1 MSNEPL
7 NNYVD
12 LVSVTRGKVVENIH
26 QGIAIA
32 MDSNYRIIKKWGDT
46 STEIFPRSAL
56 KPIQTFGIVS
66 TGTDKA
72 LKLKDE
78 QIALATSSHHAE
90 PIHVDMVKS
99 WLKELKLEE
108 EDLTLGSAWPLSSKR
123 KDYIL
128 RHEGRKSKLYNN
140 CSGKHCGQLSICI
153 HQKFKTLN
161 YQDQKHSVQKL
172 FIQNLEKLS
181 ETKINYIGIDGCGLP
196 APSLPLER
204 FAFALT
210 KFADPAKLEGIDKKA
225 AIKVFECCVKYP
237 VLFGGSES
245 VNSILTKSS
254 KKRVLVKN
262 GADGVFSAIIPDEK
276 MAIVVKIKDGNTKA
290 AEVAIA
296 GLLKD
301 LKILNNDEVKKLINQ
316 PIYNSAGKKTGAI
329 YWNDDV
335 KN

>member
-1 MSNEPL
+1 MSEESKPKF
-7 NNYVD
+7 VD
-12 LVSVTRGKVVENIH
+12 LVAVTRGNVIENIH

-32 MDSNYRIIKKWGDT
+32 IDSNYRIIKQWGDT
-46 STEIFPRSAL
+46 TAEIFPRSAL
-56 KPIQTFGIVS
+56 KPIQTFGIIS

-90 PIHVDMVKS
+90 TIHVDMVKL

-108 EDLTLGSAWPLSSKR
+108 EDLTLGSAWPLSPKR

-128 RHEGRKSKLYNN
+128 RHEGRKSKLYHN
-140 CSGKHCGQLSICI
+140 CSGKHCGQLSICV

-161 YQDQKHSVQKL
+161 YQDPKHPVQKL

-181 ETKINYIGIDGCGLP
+181 ETKINHIGIDGCGLP

-204 FAFALT
+204 FAYALT
-210 KFADPAKLEGIDKKA
+210 KFADPAKLDGVDKKA
-225 AIKVFECCVKYP
+225 VMKVFECCVKFP

-254 KKRVLVKN
+254 KKKILVKN

-276 MAIVVKIKDGNTKA
+276 MAIVVKIKDGNMTA
-290 AEVAIA
+290 AEIAIA
-296 GLLKD
+296 GLLRD
-301 LKILNNDEVKKLINQ
+301 LKILDNDEVKKLISQ
-316 PIYNSAGKKTGAI
+316 PIINSAGKRSGKM
-329 YWNDDV
+329 YWLGE
-335 KN
+335 

>member
-1 MSNEPL
+1 MIEESKARF
-7 NNYVD
+7 VD
-12 LVSVTRGKVVENIH
+12 LVAVTRGEVIENIH

-32 MDSNYRIIKKWGDT
+32 IDSNYRIIKQWGDT
-46 STEIFPRSAL
+46 TAEIFPRSAL
-56 KPIQTFGIVS
+56 KPIQTFGIIS

-90 PIHVDMVKS
+90 TIHVDMIKL

-108 EDLTLGSAWPLSSKR
+108 EDLTLGSAWPLSPKR

-128 RHEGRKSKLYNN
+128 RHEGRKSKFYHN
-140 CSGKHCGQLSICI
+140 CSGKHCGQLSICV

-161 YQDQKHSVQKL
+161 YQDPKHPVQKL

-181 ETKINYIGIDGCGLP
+181 ETKINHIGIDGCGLP

-210 KFADPAKLEGIDKKA
+210 KFADSAKLDGVDKKA
-225 AIKVFECCVKYP
+225 VMKVFECCVKYP

-254 KKRVLVKN
+254 KKKILVKN
-262 GADGVFSAIIPDEK
+262 GADGVFSAIIPEEK
-276 MAIVVKIKDGNTKA
+276 MAIVVKIKDGNMKA
-290 AEVAIA
+290 AEIAIA
-296 GLLKD
+296 GLLRD
-301 LKILNNDEVKKLINQ
+301 LKILDNDEVKKLISQ
-316 PIYNSAGKKTGAI
+316 PIINSAGKRSGKM
-329 YWNDDV
+329 YWLGE
-335 KN
+335 

>member
-1 MSNEPL
+1 MSEESKARF
-7 NNYVD
+7 VD
-12 LVSVTRGKVVENIH
+12 LVAATRGEVIENIH

-32 MDSNYRIIKKWGDT
+32 IDSNYRIIKQWGDT

-56 KPIQTFGIVS
+56 KPIQALGIIT
-66 TGTDKA
+66 TGTDSG

-90 PIHVDMVKS
+90 TVHVDMVKL
-99 WLKELKLEE
+99 WLKELGLDE
-108 EDLTLGSAWPLSSKR
+108 EDLTLGSAWPLSPKR

-128 RHEGRKSKLYNN
+128 RHEGRKSKLYHN

-161 YQDQKHSVQKL
+161 YQDPKHPVQKL

-181 ETKINYIGIDGCGLP
+181 ETKINHIGIDGCGLP

-204 FAFALT
+204 FAYALT

-225 AIKVFECCVKYP
+225 AMKVFECCVKYP

-276 MAIVVKIKDGNTKA
+276 MVVVVKIKDGNMKA
-290 AEVAIA
+290 AEIAIA

-301 LKILNNDEVKKLINQ
+301 LKILDNEEIKKLITQ
-316 PIYNSAGKKTGAI
+316 PIMNSAGKRSGKM
-329 YWNDDV
+329 YWLEE
-335 KN
+335 

>member
-1 MSNEPL
+1 MIEGSKARFI
-7 NNYVD
+7 D
-12 LVSVTRGKVVENIH
+12 LVAATRGEVIENIH

-32 MDSNYRIIKKWGDT
+32 IDSNYRIIKQWGDT
-46 STEIFPRSAL
+46 TAEIFPRSAL
-56 KPIQTFGIVS
+56 KPIQTFGIIS

-90 PIHVDMVKS
+90 TIHVDMVKL

-108 EDLTLGSAWPLSSKR
+108 EDLTLGSAWPLSPKR

-128 RHEGRKSKLYNN
+128 RHEGRKSKFYHN
-140 CSGKHCGQLSICI
+140 CSGKHCGQLSICV

-161 YQDQKHSVQKL
+161 YQDPKHPVQKL

-181 ETKINYIGIDGCGLP
+181 ETKINHIGIDGCGLP

-204 FAFALT
+204 FAYALT
-210 KFADPAKLEGIDKKA
+210 KFADPAKLDGVDKKA
-225 AIKVFECCVKYP
+225 VMKVFECCVKYP

-254 KKRVLVKN
+254 KKKILVKN

-276 MAIVVKIKDGNTKA
+276 MAIVVKIKDGNMTA
-290 AEVAIA
+290 AEIAIA
-296 GLLKD
+296 GLLRD
-301 LKILNNDEVKKLINQ
+301 LKILDNDEVKKLISQ
-316 PIYNSAGKKTGAI
+316 PIINSAGKRSGKM
-329 YWNDDV
+329 YWLGEQY
-335 KN
+335 

>member
-12 LVSVTRGKVVENIH
+12 LVAVTRGKVVENIH

-46 STEIFPRSAL
+46 STDIFPRSAL
-56 KPIQTFGIVS
+56 KPIQTLGIIS
-66 TGTDKA
+66 TGADKG

-90 PIHVDMVKS
+90 PIHVEMIKS
-99 WLKELKLEE
+99 WLRELKLEE
-108 EDLTLGSAWPLSSKR
+108 EDLTLGPAWPLSPKR

-128 RHEGRKSKLYNN
+128 RHEGRKSKIYNN
-140 CSGKHCGQLSICI
+140 CSGKHCGQLSICA

-161 YQDQKHSVQKL
+161 YQDPKHPVQKL

-181 ETKINYIGIDGCGLP
+181 ETKINHIGIDGCGLP
-196 APSLPLER
+196 APSLSLER
-204 FAFALT
+204 FTYALT
-210 KFADPAKLEGIDKKA
+210 KFADPAKLEGVDKKA
-225 AIKVFECCVKYP
+225 VIKVVECCVKYP
-237 VLFGGSES
+237 ILFGGSES

-262 GADGVFSAIIPDEK
+262 GADGIFSAVIPDEK
-276 MAIVVKIKDGNTKA
+276 MAIAVKIKDGNTKA
-290 AEVAIA
+290 AEVSIA

-301 LKILNNDEVKKLINQ
+301 LKILNNDEVKKFINL
-316 PIYNSAGKKTGAI
+316 PIINSTGKKTGEMS
-329 YWNDDV
+329 WVGDF
-335 KN
+335 

>member
-1 MSNEPL
+1 MSEESKPKF
-7 NNYVD
+7 VD
-12 LVSVTRGKVVENIH
+12 LVAVTRGNVIENIH

-32 MDSNYRIIKKWGDT
+32 IDSNYRIIKKWGDT
-46 STEIFPRSAL
+46 TAEIFPRSAL
-56 KPIQTFGIVS
+56 KPIQTFGIIS
-66 TGTDKA
+66 AGTDKA

-90 PIHVDMVKS
+90 TIHVDMVKL

-108 EDLTLGSAWPLSSKR
+108 EDLTLGSAWPLSPKR

-128 RHEGRKSKLYNN
+128 RHEGRKSKLYHN
-140 CSGKHCGQLSICI
+140 CSGKHCGQLSICV

-161 YQDQKHSVQKL
+161 YQDPKHPVQKL

-181 ETKINYIGIDGCGLP
+181 ETKINHIGIDGCGLP

-204 FAFALT
+204 FAYALT
-210 KFADPAKLEGIDKKA
+210 KFADPAKLDGVDKKA
-225 AIKVFECCVKYP
+225 VMKVFECCVKFP

-254 KKRVLVKN
+254 KKKILVKN

-276 MAIVVKIKDGNTKA
+276 MAIVVKIKDGNMTA
-290 AEVAIA
+290 AEIAIA
-296 GLLKD
+296 GLLRD
-301 LKILNNDEVKKLINQ
+301 LKILDNDEVKKLISQ
-316 PIYNSAGKKTGAI
+316 PIINSAGKRSGKM
-329 YWNDDV
+329 YWLGE
-335 KN
+335 

>member
-1 MSNEPL
+1 MSEESKPKF
-7 NNYVD
+7 VD
-12 LVSVTRGKVVENIH
+12 LVAATRGNVIENVH

-32 MDSNYRIIKKWGDT
+32 IDSNYRIIKQWGDT
-46 STEIFPRSAL
+46 KTEIFPRSAL
-56 KPIQTFGIVS
+56 KPIQTFGIIS

-90 PIHVDMVKS
+90 TIHVDMIKL

-108 EDLTLGSAWPLSSKR
+108 EDLTLGSAWPLSPKR
-123 KDYIL
+123 KDYVL
-128 RHEGRKSKLYNN
+128 RHEGRKSKFYHN

-161 YQDQKHSVQKL
+161 YQDPKHPVQKL

-181 ETKINYIGIDGCGLP
+181 ETKINHIGVDGCGLP

-204 FAFALT
+204 FAYALT
-210 KFADPAKLEGIDKKA
+210 KFADPTKLDGVDKKA
-225 AIKVFECCVKYP
+225 VMKVFECCVKYP

-254 KKRVLVKN
+254 KKKILVKN
-262 GADGVFSAIIPDEK
+262 GADGVFSAIVPDEK
-276 MAIVVKIKDGNTKA
+276 MAIVVKIKDGNMTA
-290 AEVAIA
+290 AEIAIA
-296 GLLKD
+296 GLLRD
-301 LKILNNDEVKKLINQ
+301 LKILDNNEVKKLISQ
-316 PIYNSAGKKTGAI
+316 PIINSAGKSSGKM
-329 YWNDDV
+329 YWLGE
-335 KN
+335 

>member
-1 MSNEPL
+1 MSEESKPRF
-7 NNYVD
+7 VD
-12 LVSVTRGKVVENIH
+12 LVAATRGEVIENIH

-32 MDSNYRIIKKWGDT
+32 IDSNYRIIKKWGDT
-46 STEIFPRSAL
+46 TAEIFPRSAL
-56 KPIQTFGIVS
+56 KPIQTFGIIS

-90 PIHVDMVKS
+90 TIHVDMVKL

-108 EDLTLGSAWPLSSKR
+108 EDLTLGSAWPLSPKR

-128 RHEGRKSKLYNN
+128 RHEGRKSKFYHN

-161 YQDQKHSVQKL
+161 YQDPKHPVQKL

-181 ETKINYIGIDGCGLP
+181 ETKINHIGIDGCGLP

-204 FAFALT
+204 FAYALT
-210 KFADPAKLEGIDKKA
+210 KFADPAKLDGVDKKA
-225 AIKVFECCVKYP
+225 VMKVFECCVKYP

-254 KKRVLVKN
+254 KKKILVKN

-276 MAIVVKIKDGNTKA
+276 MAIVVKIKDGNMTA
-290 AEVAIA
+290 AEIAIA
-296 GLLKD
+296 GLLRD
-301 LKILNNDEVKKLINQ
+301 LKILDNDEVKKLISQ
-316 PIYNSAGKKTGAI
+316 PIINSAGKRSGKM
-329 YWNDDV
+329 YWLGE
-335 KN
+335 

>member
-1 MSNEPL
+1 MIEESKARF
-7 NNYVD
+7 VD
-12 LVSVTRGKVVENIH
+12 LVAVTRGEVIENIH

-32 MDSNYRIIKKWGDT
+32 IDSNYRIIKQWGDT
-46 STEIFPRSAL
+46 TAEIFPRSAL
-56 KPIQTFGIVS
+56 KPIQTFGIIS

-90 PIHVDMVKS
+90 TIHVDMVKF

-108 EDLTLGSAWPLSSKR
+108 EDLTLGSAWPLSPKR

-128 RHEGRKSKLYNN
+128 RHEGRKSKLYHN
-140 CSGKHCGQLSICI
+140 CSGKHCGQLSICVQ
-153 HQKFKTLN
+153 QKFKTLN
-161 YQDQKHSVQKL
+161 YQDPKHPVQKL

-181 ETKINYIGIDGCGLP
+181 ETKINHIGMDGCGLP

-204 FAFALT
+204 FAYALT
-210 KFADPAKLEGIDKKA
+210 KFADPEKLDGVDKKA
-225 AIKVFECCVKYP
+225 VIKVFECCVKYP

-254 KKRVLVKN
+254 KKKILVKN

-276 MAIVVKIKDGNTKA
+276 MAIVVKIKDGNMTA
-290 AEVAIA
+290 AEIAIA
-296 GLLKD
+296 GLLRD
-301 LKILNNDEVKKLINQ
+301 LKILDNDEVKKIISQ
-316 PIYNSAGKKTGAI
+316 PIINSSGKRSGKM
-329 YWNDDV
+329 YWLGE
-335 KN
+335 

>member
-1 MSNEPL
+1 MIEESKARF
-7 NNYVD
+7 VD
-12 LVSVTRGKVVENIH
+12 LVAVTRGEVIENIH

-32 MDSNYRIIKKWGDT
+32 IDSNYRIIKKWGDT
-46 STEIFPRSAL
+46 TAEIFPRSAL
-56 KPIQTFGIVS
+56 KPIQTFGIIS

-90 PIHVDMVKS
+90 TIHVDMVKL

-108 EDLTLGSAWPLSSKR
+108 EDLTLGSAWPLSPKR

-128 RHEGRKSKLYNN
+128 RHEGRKSKFYHN
-140 CSGKHCGQLSICI
+140 CSGKHCGQLSICV

-161 YQDQKHSVQKL
+161 YQDPKHPVQKL

-181 ETKINYIGIDGCGLP
+181 ETKINHIGIDGCGLP

-204 FAFALT
+204 FAYALT
-210 KFADPAKLEGIDKKA
+210 KFADPAKLDGVDKKA
-225 AIKVFECCVKYP
+225 VMKVFECCVKFP

-254 KKRVLVKN
+254 KKKILVKN

-276 MAIVVKIKDGNTKA
+276 MAIVVKIKDGNMTA
-290 AEVAIA
+290 AEIAIA
-296 GLLKD
+296 GLLRD
-301 LKILNNDEVKKLINQ
+301 LKILDNDEVKKLISQ
-316 PIYNSAGKKTGAI
+316 PIINSAGKRSGKM
-329 YWNDDV
+329 YWLGEQY
-335 KN
+335 

>member
-1 MSNEPL
+1 MIEESKARF
-7 NNYVD
+7 VD
-12 LVSVTRGKVVENIH
+12 LVAATRGNVIENVH

-32 MDSNYRIIKKWGDT
+32 IDSNYRIIKQWGDT
-46 STEIFPRSAL
+46 TAEIFPRSAL
-56 KPIQTFGIVS
+56 KPIQTFGIIS

-90 PIHVDMVKS
+90 TIHVDMVKL
-99 WLKELKLEE
+99 WLKELKLDE
-108 EDLTLGSAWPLSSKR
+108 EDLTLGSAWPLSPKR

-128 RHEGRKSKLYNN
+128 RHEGRKSKFYHN

-153 HQKFKTLN
+153 HKKFKTLN
-161 YQDQKHSVQKL
+161 YQDPKHPVQKL

-181 ETKINYIGIDGCGLP
+181 ETKINHIGIDGCGLP

-204 FAFALT
+204 FAYALT
-210 KFADPAKLEGIDKKA
+210 KFADPAKLDGVDKKA
-225 AIKVFECCVKYP
+225 VMKVFECCVKYP

-254 KKRVLVKN
+254 KKKILVKN

-276 MAIVVKIKDGNTKA
+276 MAIVVKIKDGNMTA
-290 AEVAIA
+290 AEIAIA
-296 GLLKD
+296 GLLRD
-301 LKILNNDEVKKLINQ
+301 LKILDNDEVKKLISQ
-316 PIYNSAGKKTGAI
+316 PIINSAGKRSGKM
-329 YWNDDV
+329 YWLGE
-335 KN
+335 

>member
-1 MSNEPL
+1 MSEESKARF
-7 NNYVD
+7 VD
-12 LVSVTRGKVVENIH
+12 LVAATRGEVIENIH

-32 MDSNYRIIKKWGDT
+32 IDSNYRIIKQWGDT
-46 STEIFPRSAL
+46 KTEIFPRSAL
-56 KPIQTFGIVS
+56 KPIQAFGIIT
-66 TGTDKA
+66 TGTDKG

-90 PIHVDMVKS
+90 TVHVDMVKL
-99 WLKELKLEE
+99 WLKELGLDE
-108 EDLTLGSAWPLSSKR
+108 EDLTLGSAWPLSPKR

-128 RHEGRKSKLYNN
+128 RHEGRKSKLYHN

-153 HQKFKTLN
+153 HEKFKKLN
-161 YQDQKHSVQKL
+161 YQDPKHPVQKL

-181 ETKINYIGIDGCGLP
+181 ETKINHIGIDGCGLP

-204 FAFALT
+204 FAYALT

-254 KKRVLVKN
+254 MKRVLVKN

-276 MAIVVKIKDGNTKA
+276 MVVVVKIKDGNMKA
-290 AEVAIA
+290 AEIAIA

-301 LKILNNDEVKKLINQ
+301 LKILDNEEIKKLITQ
-316 PIYNSAGKKTGAI
+316 PIMNSAGKRSGKM
-329 YWNDDV
+329 YWLEN
-335 KN
+335 N

>member
-1 MSNEPL
+1 MIEESKARF
-7 NNYVD
+7 VD
-12 LVSVTRGKVVENIH
+12 LVAVTRGEVIENIH

-32 MDSNYRIIKKWGDT
+32 IDSNYRIIKQWGDT
-46 STEIFPRSAL
+46 TAEIFPRSAL
-56 KPIQTFGIVS
+56 KPIQTFGIIS

-90 PIHVDMVKS
+90 TIHVDMVKL

-108 EDLTLGSAWPLSSKR
+108 EDLTLGSAWPLSPKR

-128 RHEGRKSKLYNN
+128 RHEGRKSKFYHN
-140 CSGKHCGQLSICI
+140 CSGKHCGQLSICV

-161 YQDQKHSVQKL
+161 YQDPKHPVQKL

-181 ETKINYIGIDGCGLP
+181 ETKINHIGIDGCGLP

-204 FAFALT
+204 FAYALT
-210 KFADPAKLEGIDKKA
+210 KFADPEKLDGVDKKA
-225 AIKVFECCVKYP
+225 VMKVFECCVKYP

-254 KKRVLVKN
+254 KKKILVKN
-262 GADGVFSAIIPDEK
+262 GADGVFSAIIPEEK
-276 MAIVVKIKDGNTKA
+276 MAIVVKIKDGNMTA
-290 AEVAIA
+290 AEIAIA
-296 GLLKD
+296 GLLRD
-301 LKILNNDEVKKLINQ
+301 LKILDNDEVKKLISQ
-316 PIYNSAGKKTGAI
+316 PIINSAGKRSGKM
-329 YWNDDV
+329 YWLGE
-335 KN
+335 

>member
-1 MSNEPL
+1 MSEESKPKF
-7 NNYVD
+7 VD
-12 LVSVTRGKVVENIH
+12 LVAVTRGNVIENIH

-32 MDSNYRIIKKWGDT
+32 IDSNYRIIKKWGDT
-46 STEIFPRSAL
+46 TAEIFPRSAL
-56 KPIQTFGIVS
+56 KPIQTFGIIS

-90 PIHVDMVKS
+90 TIHVDMVKL

-108 EDLTLGSAWPLSSKR
+108 EDLTLGSAWPLSPKR

-128 RHEGRKSKLYNN
+128 RHEGRKSKLYHN
-140 CSGKHCGQLSICI
+140 CSGKHCGQLSICV

-161 YQDQKHSVQKL
+161 YQDPKHPVQKL

-181 ETKINYIGIDGCGLP
+181 ETKINHIGIDGCGLP

-204 FAFALT
+204 FAYALT
-210 KFADPAKLEGIDKKA
+210 KFADPAKLDGVDKKA
-225 AIKVFECCVKYP
+225 VMKVFECCVKYP

-254 KKRVLVKN
+254 SKKILVKN

-276 MAIVVKIKDGNTKA
+276 MAIVVKIKDGNMKA
-290 AEVAIA
+290 AEIAIA
-296 GLLKD
+296 GLLRD
-301 LKILNNDEVKKLINQ
+301 LKILDNDEVKKLISQ
-316 PIYNSAGKKTGAI
+316 PIINSAGKRSGKM
-329 YWNDDV
+329 YWLGE
-335 KN
+335 

>member
-1 MSNEPL
+1 MIEESKARF
-7 NNYVD
+7 VD
-12 LVSVTRGKVVENIH
+12 LVAVTRGEVIENIH

-32 MDSNYRIIKKWGDT
+32 IDSNYRIIKQWGDT
-46 STEIFPRSAL
+46 TAEIFPRSAL
-56 KPIQTFGIVS
+56 KPIQTFGIIS
-66 TGTDKA
+66 TGADKA

-90 PIHVDMVKS
+90 TIHVDMVKL

-108 EDLTLGSAWPLSSKR
+108 EDLTLGSAWPLSPKR

-128 RHEGRKSKLYNN
+128 RHEGRKSKLYHN
-140 CSGKHCGQLSICI
+140 CSGKHCGQLSICVY
-153 HQKFKTLN
+153 QKFKTLN
-161 YQDQKHSVQKL
+161 YQDPKHPVQKL

-181 ETKINYIGIDGCGLP
+181 ETKINHIGIDGCGLP

-210 KFADPAKLEGIDKKA
+210 KFADPAKLDGVDKKA
-225 AIKVFECCVKYP
+225 VMKVFECCVKYP

-254 KKRVLVKN
+254 KKKILVKN

-276 MAIVVKIKDGNTKA
+276 MAIVVKIKDGNMTA
-290 AEVAIA
+290 AEIAIA
-296 GLLKD
+296 GLLRD
-301 LKILNNDEVKKLINQ
+301 LKILDNDEVKKLISQ
-316 PIYNSAGKKTGAI
+316 PIINSAGKRSGKM
-329 YWNDDV
+329 YWLGEQY
-335 KN
+335 

>member
-1 MSNEPL
+1 MIEESKARF
-7 NNYVD
+7 VD
-12 LVSVTRGKVVENIH
+12 LVATTRGEVIENIH

-32 MDSNYRIIKKWGDT
+32 IDSNYRIIKQWGDT
-46 STEIFPRSAL
+46 KTEIFPRSAL
-56 KPIQTFGIVS
+56 KPIQTFGIIS

-90 PIHVDMVKS
+90 TIHVDMAKL

-108 EDLTLGSAWPLSSKR
+108 EDLTLGSAWPLSLKR

-128 RHEGRKSKLYNN
+128 RHEGRKSKFYHN

-153 HQKFKTLN
+153 HKKFKTLN
-161 YQDQKHSVQKL
+161 YQDLKHPVQKL

-181 ETKINYIGIDGCGLP
+181 ETKINHIGVDGCGLP

-204 FAFALT
+204 FAYALT
-210 KFADPAKLEGIDKKA
+210 KFADPAKLDGVDKKA
-225 AIKVFECCVKYP
+225 VMKVFECCVKYP

-254 KKRVLVKN
+254 KKKILVKN
-262 GADGVFSAIIPDEK
+262 GADGVFSAIVPDEK
-276 MAIVVKIKDGNTKA
+276 MAIVVKIKDGNMTA
-290 AEVAIA
+290 AEIAIA
-296 GLLKD
+296 GLLRD
-301 LKILNNDEVKKLINQ
+301 LKILDNNEVKKLISQ
-316 PIYNSAGKKTGAI
+316 PITNSAGKRSGKM
-329 YWNDDV
+329 YWLGEQY
-335 KN
+335 

>member
-1 MSNEPL
+1 MIEESKARF
-7 NNYVD
+7 VD
-12 LVSVTRGKVVENIH
+12 LVAVTRGEVIENIH

-32 MDSNYRIIKKWGDT
+32 IDSNYRIIKQWGDT
-46 STEIFPRSAL
+46 TAEIFPRSAL
-56 KPIQTFGIVS
+56 KPIQTFGIIS

-90 PIHVDMVKS
+90 TIHVDMVKF

-108 EDLTLGSAWPLSSKR
+108 EDLTLGSAWPLSPKR

-128 RHEGRKSKLYNN
+128 RHEGRQSKLYHN
-140 CSGKHCGQLSICI
+140 CSGKHCGQLSICVQ
-153 HQKFKTLN
+153 QKFKTLN
-161 YQDQKHSVQKL
+161 YQDPKHPVQKL

-181 ETKINYIGIDGCGLP
+181 ETKINHIGMDGCGLP

-204 FAFALT
+204 FAYALT
-210 KFADPAKLEGIDKKA
+210 KFADPEKLDGVNKKA
-225 AIKVFECCVKYP
+225 VIKVFECCVKYP

-254 KKRVLVKN
+254 KKKILVKN

-276 MAIVVKIKDGNTKA
+276 MAIVVKIKDGNMTA
-290 AEVAIA
+290 AEIAIA
-296 GLLKD
+296 GLLRD
-301 LKILNNDEVKKLINQ
+301 LKILNNDEVKKLISQ
-316 PIYNSAGKKTGAI
+316 PIINSAGKRSGKM
-329 YWNDDV
+329 YWLGE
-335 KN
+335 

>member
-1 MSNEPL
+1 MSEESKAKF
-7 NNYVD
+7 VD
-12 LVSVTRGKVVENIH
+12 LVAATRGNVVENIH

-32 MDSNYRIIKKWGDT
+32 IDSNYRIIKQWGDT
-46 STEIFPRSAL
+46 KAEIFPRSAL
-56 KPIQTFGIVS
+56 KPIQSFGIIR

-90 PIHVDMVKS
+90 NVHVDMVKL
-99 WLKELKLEE
+99 WLKELKLDE
-108 EDLTLGSAWPLSSKR
+108 EDLTLGSAWPLSPKR
-123 KDYIL
+123 KNYIL
-128 RHEGRKSKLYNN
+128 RHEGRKSKFYHN

-161 YQDQKHSVQKL
+161 YQDPKHPLQKL

-181 ETKINYIGIDGCGLP
+181 ETKINHIGIDGCGLP

-204 FAFALT
+204 FAYALT
-210 KFADPAKLEGIDKKA
+210 KFADPAKLEGVDKKA
-225 AIKVFECCVKYP
+225 VIKVFECCVKYP

-254 KKRVLVKN
+254 KKKILVKN
-262 GADGVFSAIIPDEK
+262 GADGVFSAIIPEEK
-276 MAIVVKIKDGNTKA
+276 MAIVVKIKDGNMNA

-296 GLLKD
+296 GLLRD
-301 LKILNNDEVKKLINQ
+301 LKILKNDEVKKLINQ
-316 PIYNSAGKKTGAI
+316 PIINSAGKRSGQM
-329 YWNDDV
+329 YWLGE
-335 KN
+335 

>member
-1 MSNEPL
+1 MSEESKPKF
-7 NNYVD
+7 VD
-12 LVSVTRGKVVENIH
+12 LVAATRGEVIENIH

-32 MDSNYRIIKKWGDT
+32 IDSNYRIIKQWGDT
-46 STEIFPRSAL
+46 TAEIFPRSAL
-56 KPIQTFGIVS
+56 KPIQTFGIIS

-90 PIHVDMVKS
+90 TIHVDMVKL

-108 EDLTLGSAWPLSSKR
+108 EDLTLGSAWPLSLKR

-128 RHEGRKSKLYNN
+128 RHEGRKSKLYHN
-140 CSGKHCGQLSICI
+140 CSGKHCGQLSICV

-161 YQDQKHSVQKL
+161 YQDLKHPVQKL

-181 ETKINYIGIDGCGLP
+181 ETKINHIGIDGCGLP

-204 FAFALT
+204 FAYALT
-210 KFADPAKLEGIDKKA
+210 KFADPAKLDGVDKKA
-225 AIKVFECCVKYP
+225 VMKVFECCVKFP

-254 KKRVLVKN
+254 KKKILIKN
-262 GADGVFSAIIPDEK
+262 GADGVFSAIIPEEK
-276 MAIVVKIKDGNTKA
+276 MAIVVKIKDGNMTA
-290 AEVAIA
+290 AEIAIA
-296 GLLKD
+296 GLLRD
-301 LKILNNDEVKKLINQ
+301 LKILDNDEVKKLISQ
-316 PIYNSAGKKTGAI
+316 PIINSAGKSSGKM
-329 YWNDDV
+329 YWLGE
-335 KN
+335 

>member
-1 MSNEPL
+1 MSEESKPRF
-7 NNYVD
+7 VD
-12 LVSVTRGKVVENIH
+12 LVAATRGEVIENIH

-32 MDSNYRIIKKWGDT
+32 IDSNYRIIKKWGDT
-46 STEIFPRSAL
+46 TAEIFPRSAL
-56 KPIQTFGIVS
+56 KPIQTFGIIS

-90 PIHVDMVKS
+90 TIHVDMVKF
-99 WLKELKLEE
+99 WLKELKLDE
-108 EDLTLGSAWPLSSKR
+108 EDLTLGSAWPLSPKR

-128 RHEGRKSKLYNN
+128 RHEGRKSKFYHN

-161 YQDQKHSVQKL
+161 YQDPKHPVQKL

-181 ETKINYIGIDGCGLP
+181 ETKINHIGIDGCGLP

-204 FAFALT
+204 FAYALT
-210 KFADPAKLEGIDKKA
+210 KFADPAKLDGVDKKA
-225 AIKVFECCVKYP
+225 VMKVFECCVKYP

-254 KKRVLVKN
+254 KKKILVKN

-276 MAIVVKIKDGNTKA
+276 MAIVVKIKDGNMTA
-290 AEVAIA
+290 AEIAIA
-296 GLLKD
+296 GLLRD
-301 LKILNNDEVKKLINQ
+301 LKILDNDEVKKLISQ
-316 PIYNSAGKKTGAI
+316 PIINSAGKRSGKM
-329 YWNDDV
+329 YWLGEQY
-335 KN
+335 

>member
-1 MSNEPL
+1 MSEESKAKF
-7 NNYVD
+7 VD
-12 LVSVTRGKVVENIH
+12 LVAATRGNVIENIH

-32 MDSNYRIIKKWGDT
+32 IDSNYRIIKQWGDT
-46 STEIFPRSAL
+46 KAEIFPRSAL
-56 KPIQTFGIVS
+56 KPIQTFGIIS

-90 PIHVDMVKS
+90 TIHVDMVKL

-108 EDLTLGSAWPLSSKR
+108 EDLTLGSDWPLSPKR

-128 RHEGRKSKLYNN
+128 RHEGRKSKFYHN
-140 CSGKHCGQLSICI
+140 CSGKHCGQLSICV

-161 YQDQKHSVQKL
+161 YQDPKHPVQKL

-181 ETKINYIGIDGCGLP
+181 ETKINHIGMDGCGLP
-196 APSLPLER
+196 VPSLPLER
-204 FAFALT
+204 FAYALT
-210 KFADPAKLEGIDKKA
+210 KFADPEKLEGIDKKA
-225 AIKVFECCVKYP
+225 VIKVFECCVKHP

-254 KKRVLVKN
+254 KKKILVKN

-276 MAIVVKIKDGNTKA
+276 MAIVVKIKDGNMKA
-290 AEVAIA
+290 AEIAIA
-296 GLLKD
+296 GLLRD
-301 LKILNNDEVKKLINQ
+301 LKILDNDEIKKLISQ
-316 PIYNSAGKKTGAI
+316 PIINSAGKSSGKM
-329 YWNDDV
+329 YWLGE
-335 KN
+335 